1 MGSGAAGLVAACR
14 TADAGLRV
22 VVLEKDDLLDGTSA
36 AGGGVMWAAANP
48 LMAGPRFADQGRSY
62 LHAVTDGAMPDDEI
76 DWYLATSAALVGWL
90 AGETRVVQLPLG
102 RPDYH
107 LAAPGAVFG
116 RGLDNAPFDTASVPG
131 LAAALRPPTYL
142 PLLTMAEREAS
153 RSDRGVRTMGG
164 ALVGAIVASALD
176 RSVTI
181 AGWAVEV
188 DGRRRRIR
196 ARSVVLASGG
206 FEWSAELR
214 ERYLAF
220 PVTPISAPSNE
231 DDGLR
236 LGLGL
241 GADVRDT
248 AAVWAVP
255 VICPPTQVSAG
266 QPGGRMGNVEH
277 TLPGSIAVK
286 STGRR
291 FANEALNYHD
301 LCRVLGRTDDSG
313 RHPNASAWLV
323 FDERYR
329 RRYLLAEAT
338 ATEPPWWTQAPTLEK
353 LAAEVGIDQ
362 RGLVETVEHKGV
374 TTVSSRSTSSSPPG
388 TLRVGIVGCGAIS
401 RNHID
406 AFQAADGVE
415 VVAVSDVEL
424 SRAQAQA
431 AAHDIPHAVETVE
444 ELLALGL
451 DIVSVCTPHPTHEAI
466 VSQQP
471 RLERMCSVRSR
482 SRSTSPP
489 AGGWSRYAGTR
500 ASASAACSSAGSG
513 RRRGGSA
520 TRSTRGRSGCPSWAR
535 SPR

>member
-1 MGSGAAGLVAACR
+1 MSSSWAVGRRVSWRR

-22 VVLEKDDLLDGTSA
+22 VVLEKDDLLGGTSA

-142 PLLTMAEREAS
+142 PLLTMAERDALGGRPADADLVAS

-188 DGRRRRIR
+188 DGRRWRIR

-248 AAVWAVP
+248 AAVW
-255 VICPPTQVSAG
+255 G
-266 QPGGRMGNVEH
+266 
-277 TLPGSIAVK
+277 
-286 STGRR
+286 
-291 FANEALNYHD
+291 
-301 LCRVLGRTDDSG
+301 CR
-313 RHPNASAWLV
+313 
-323 FDERYR
+323 
-329 RRYLLAEAT
+329 
-338 ATEPPWWTQAPTLEK
+338 
-353 LAAEVGIDQ
+353 
-362 RGLVETVEHKGV
+362 
-374 TTVSSRSTSSSPPG
+374 
-388 TLRVGIVGCGAIS
+388 
-401 RNHID
+401 
-406 AFQAADGVE
+406 
-415 VVAVSDVEL
+415 
-424 SRAQAQA
+424 
-431 AAHDIPHAVETVE
+431 
-444 ELLALGL
+444 
-451 DIVSVCTPHPTHEAI
+451 
-466 VSQQP
+466 
-471 RLERMCSVRSR
+471 
-482 SRSTSPP
+482 
-489 AGGWSRYAGTR
+489 
-500 ASASAACSSAGSG
+500 
-513 RRRGGSA
+513 
-520 TRSTRGRSGCPSWAR
+520 
-535 SPR
+535 